1 MLLNR
6 QRVKFWQR
14 IIFGFMA
21 VLMAGFLIF
30 GYSGVIQSCNGTNS
44 LNSGNSTLDKQVKA
58 AVATLAKTPNDPTA
72 LLGAAQGYQAAG
84 NVQSGLPSVKQ
95 SNDLTKA
102 LGYYDRYI
110 KLPNAALGTAAVGLR
125 VQALQ
130 SEAQIY
136 TELVDYKSAVAAYQ
150 KMLKLQPD
158 VATPYLGIAS
168 NDVAAGNRAGAITA
182 FTKFLKLAPHS
193 QYAALVKSELA
204 QLVASASG
212 SPSPS
217 ATP

>member
-30 GYSGVIQSCNGTNS
+30 GYSGVASGCRSSSVI
-44 LNSGNSTLDKQVKA
+44 NSGSSTIDKQVKT
-58 AVATLAKTPNDPTA
+58 AVATLAKTPNDPAA

-84 NVQSGLPSVKQ
+84 YVQNGLPSSTQ
-95 SNDLTKA
+95 TNDLTKA
-102 LGYYDRYI
+102 LSYYDRYI
-110 KLPNAALGTAAVGLR
+110 ALRDSALGTAAVGLR
-125 VQALQ
+125 YKALEN
-130 SEAQIY
+130 EAAIY
-136 TELVDYKSAVAAYQ
+136 TEIVDYKSAVATYR
-150 KMLKLQPD
+150 KMLKLQPHN
-158 VATPYLGIAS
+158 TELYLAIAS
-168 NDVAAGNRAGAITA
+168 NDAGASDTA
-182 FTKFLKLAPHS
+182 GEIAAYQTFLKVDPHS
-193 QYAALVKSELA
+193 QYAAKVKAALI
-204 QLVASASG
+204 QLMATA

>member
-102 LGYYDRYI
+102 LSYYDRYI

-136 TELVDYKSAVAAYQ
+136 SELVDYKSAVATYK
-150 KMLKLQPD
+150 KMLKLQPHN
-158 VATPYLGIAS
+158 TLLYLQLGS
-168 NDVAAGNRAGAITA
+168 NAAAAGDTAEAITA
-182 FTKFLKLAPHS
+182 YQTYLKLEPHS
-193 QYAALVKSELA
+193 QYAAKVKLALA
-204 QLVASASG
+204 QLQI

-217 ATP
+217 ASATP